1 MNGGIILATIIAL
14 TNQKGGVGKTT
25 TSSALAAGLVTFY
38 NKKVLGIDLD
48 PQGSLG
54 FSLGLDIEDCKT
66 IHDVLT
72 GQVSIQAAIQMT
84 DYCDVITSNILLSSA
99 ELDFTSSDR
108 QLLLKKALAP
118 IIGNYDY
125 IIIDTPPALNILT
138 VNAYAVADHLIIP
151 MAPEILSLL
160 GVTQLMETIS
170 SVRESVNPN
179 LNVLGI
185 ILTKFNKRTLLAREV
200 KELAE
205 NVASQTGT
213 RVFDTQI
220 RTSVTVAE
228 APAHGL
234 SIFDH
239 SPSGK
244 PTEDYKHFVKE
255 VVNLTSKAADGR

>member
-1 MNGGIILATIIAL
+1 MATVIAL

-25 TSSALAAGLVTFY
+25 TSSALAAGLASFY
-38 NKKVLGIDLD
+38 DKKVLAIDLD

-54 FSLGLDIEDCKT
+54 FSLGLNIEECRT
-66 IHDVLT
+66 VHDVLT
-72 GQVSIQAAIQMT
+72 GQVPIQEAIQLT

-99 ELDFTSSDR
+99 EIEFTSAGR
-108 QLLLKKALAP
+108 ELLLKKALAP
-118 IIGNYDY
+118 VIDNYDY

-138 VNAYAVADHLIIP
+138 VNAYAVANHLIIP

-160 GVTQLMETIS
+160 GVTQLKETID

-185 ILTKFNKRTLLAREV
+185 ILTKFNRRTLLAREV
-200 KELAE
+200 KEMAE
-205 NVASQTGT
+205 NVASQMGT
-213 RVFDTQI
+213 CVFNNQI
-220 RTSVTVAE
+220 RTSVSVAE

-239 SPSGK
+239 SPSAK
-244 PTEDYKHFVKE
+244 PSEDYRNFLQE
-255 VVNLTSKAADGR
+255 VINMTSKEKVQEVR

>member
-1 MNGGIILATIIAL
+1 MATIIAL

-25 TSSALAAGLVTFY
+25 TSSALAAGLASFY
-38 NKKVLGIDLD
+38 NKKVLAIDLD

-54 FSLGLDIEDCKT
+54 FSLGLDIENCRT
-66 IHDVLT
+66 IHDVMT
-72 GQVSIQAAIQMT
+72 GQVSIREAVQMT

-99 ELDFTSSDR
+99 EIEFTASDR
-108 QLLLKKALAP
+108 ELLLKNALASV
-118 IIGNYDY
+118 IEDYDY

-138 VNAYAVADHLIIP
+138 VNAYAAADHLIIP

-160 GVTQLMETIS
+160 GVTQLMETIT
-170 SVRESVNPN
+170 SVRGGVNPN

-185 ILTKFNKRTLLAREV
+185 ILTKFNSRTLLAREV
-200 KELAE
+200 KEMAE

-213 RVFDTQI
+213 RVFGTQI
-220 RTSVTVAE
+220 RSSVSVAE

-239 SPSGK
+239 SPSAK
-244 PTEDYKHFVKE
+244 PSQDYREFIDE
-255 VVNLTSKAADGR
+255 VIKLTSNETAQEVM

>member
-1 MNGGIILATIIAL
+1 MIGGIILATIIAL

-38 NKKVLGIDLD
+38 NKKVLAIDLD

-72 GQVSIQAAIQMT
+72 GQVPIQAALQMT

-118 IIGNYDY
+118 VMGSYDY
-125 IIIDTPPALNILT
+125 IVIDTPPALNILT

-185 ILTKFNKRTLLAREV
+185 LLTKFNKRTLLAREV

-220 RTSVTVAE
+220 RTSVSVAE

-244 PTEDYKHFVKE
+244 PTEDYKQFVNE
-255 VVNLTSKAADGR
+255 VVHMTSKTA

>member
-1 MNGGIILATIIAL
+1 MATIIAL

-38 NKKVLGIDLD
+38 NKKVLAIDLD

-72 GQVSIQAAIQMT
+72 GQVPIQSAIQTT
-84 DYCDVITSNILLSSA
+84 DYCDIITSNILLSSA

-108 QLLLKKALAP
+108 QLLLKKALTP
-118 IIGNYDY
+118 IVDNYDY
-125 IIIDTPPALNILT
+125 IIIDTPPALNVLT
-138 VNAYAVADHLIIP
+138 VNAYAVSDHLIIP

-170 SVRESVNPN
+170 SVRESLNPN

-185 ILTKFNKRTLLAREV
+185 ILTKFNKRTLLSREV
-200 KELAE
+200 MELAE

-213 RVFDTQI
+213 RVFSTQI
-220 RTSVTVAE
+220 RTSVSVAE

-244 PTEDYKHFVKE
+244 PTDDYRRFVKE
-255 VVNLTSKAADGR
+255 VVRLTSNEAGGR

>member
-1 MNGGIILATIIAL
+1 MATIIAL

-25 TSSALAAGLVTFY
+25 TSSALAAGLVSFY
-38 NKKVLGIDLD
+38 DKKVLAIDLD

-54 FSLGLDIEDCKT
+54 FSLGLDIEDCRT

-72 GQVSIQAAIQMT
+72 GQAPIEDAIQAT

-99 ELDFTSSDR
+99 ELEFTSSDR
-108 QLLLKKALAP
+108 QFLLKKALGP
-118 IIGNYDY
+118 VVQNYDY
-125 IIIDTPPALNILT
+125 IVIDTPPALNILT
-138 VNAYAVADHLIIP
+138 VNAYACANHLIIP

-160 GVTQLMETIS
+160 GVTQLKETIDS
-170 SVRESVNPN
+170 ARESLNPQ

-200 KELAE
+200 KEMAE
-205 NVASQTGT
+205 NVALQMGT
-213 RVFDTQI
+213 CVFENQI
-220 RTSVTVAE
+220 RTSVSVAE

-239 SPSGK
+239 SPSAK
-244 PTEDYKHFVKE
+244 PSADYKNFIHE
-255 VVNLTSKAADGR
+255 VVAMTSAKASQEVR